1 VTAALRRSNL
11 PFNSPVA
18 AVVID
23 RGPGLSFVSV
33 VPDGVSSAAGNLES
47 IGSTL
52 NFANNAAA
60 APTAGLVPVAA
71 DQVSAAV
78 TAVFAQHAQ
87 DYQFIGAQVA
97 VFHSQFVNTL
107 NAGLGQ
113 YVDTEASNA
122 QQAAANAVN
131 GPVQALLGHP
141 LAGPA
146 GAGAPDAS
154 AEAGT
159 ITVLNTP
166 FGPVSPTVAST
177 SNPDGSPTDHSAR
190 PNAPTS
196 SASAFGGAGTP
207 YNAAVAHGNS
217 LIAFATAAQTGNALL
232 AVGAWFGAPFN
243 VLNAVLYGHRPLTS
257 SPASVAPRS
266 GRATVSTISA
276 PRTGFLGPLEPVTL
290 TLAGSGSPTIL
301 RLDQGTLFGGSTAE
315 LRQQGAR

>member
-1 VTAALRRSNL
+1 
-11 PFNSPVA
+11 
-18 AVVID
+18 
-23 RGPGLSFVSV
+23 LSFVSV

-52 NFANNAAA
+52 NIANNSAA

-78 TAVFAQHAQ
+78 TAAFAQHAQ

-97 VFHSQFVNTL
+97 AFHSQFVNTL

-113 YVDTEASNA
+113 YVDTEVSNA

-141 LAGPA
+141 LASPG
-146 GAGAPDAS
+146 GVGGPDAPADAAAIS
-154 AEAGT
+154 
-159 ITVLNTP
+159 VLNTP
-166 FGPVSPTVAST
+166 FGPVSPTVTST
-177 SNPDGSPTDHSAR
+177 SNPDGSPTHQSAR
-190 PNAPTS
+190 PTVPTP
-196 SASAFGGAGTP
+196 SASAIGSAGAP
-207 YNAAVAHGNS
+207 YNAAIAHGNS
-217 LIAFATAAQTGNALL
+217 LAACATAAQTGNALL
-232 AVGAWFGAPFN
+232 AAGAWFGAPFN
-243 VLNAVLYGHRPLTS
+243 VLNAVLYGHQTLTS

-276 PRTGFLGPLEPVTL
+276 PRNGFLGPLEPVTL

-301 RLDQGTLFGGSTAE
+301 RLDQGALFGDAE
-315 LRQQGAR
+315 TERTQLGAR